1 MIRKA
6 LTELC
11 NVSTDPEIN
20 SKNYLFGMDF
30 IDNLFH
36 VTSILKKH
44 LTVDDI
50 TFLPSFKSQFICD
63 EYQIPYT
70 IDETN
75 MKIIRFKSDLFL
87 VNKELILK
95 ITTYLTESEHFSS
108 TSYDDTTG
116 IVTVYMK

>member
-44 LTVDDI
+44 CFDS
-50 TFLPSFKSQFICD
+50 FLMQKCSLPI
-63 EYQIPYT
+63 
-70 IDETN
+70 
-75 MKIIRFKSDLFL
+75 
-87 VNKELILK
+87 
-95 ITTYLTESEHFSS
+95 
-108 TSYDDTTG
+108 
-116 IVTVYMK
+116 

>member
-1 MIRKA
+1 
-6 LTELC
+6 
-11 NVSTDPEIN
+11 
-20 SKNYLFGMDF
+20 MDF

-44 LTVDDI
+44 LTVEDI

-75 MKIIRFKSDLFL
+75 MKIIRFNLNKVHKDINFYLYNYLRLYSSKSSCKFQ
-87 VNKELILK
+87 LIHSLK
-95 ITTYLTESEHFSS
+95 VIL
-108 TSYDDTTG
+108 G
-116 IVTVYMK
+116 

>member
-36 VTSILKKH
+36 VTSILKK
-44 LTVDDI
+44 L
-50 TFLPSFKSQFICD
+50 LS
-63 EYQIPYT
+63 
-70 IDETN
+70 
-75 MKIIRFKSDLFL
+75 
-87 VNKELILK
+87 
-95 ITTYLTESEHFSS
+95 
-108 TSYDDTTG
+108 G
-116 IVTVYMK
+116 IFVVI